1 LGYPL
6 DKLLFDV
13 SRNGL
18 AALIFKTTSYW
29 KVVTDRNFK
38 SKQVR
43 VGTLN
48 SENGFAPTTSD
59 GLYLA
64 DDDRKAN
71 TRVAVVFGTAR
82 IMDPQLYIYIY
93 IYITIK

>member
-1 LGYPL
+1 M

-13 SRNGL
+13 SRNNL
-18 AALIFKTTSYW
+18 AALIFTTPHW
-29 KVVTDRNFK
+29 KVLADRSFK

-43 VGTLN
+43 IGTLN
-48 SENGFAPTTSD
+48 SENRFARTTSD

-71 TRVAVVFGTAR
+71 TRVAMAFGTAR
-82 IMDPQLYIYIY
+82 IMGPQL
-93 IYITIK
+93 KKKKM

>member
-1 LGYPL
+1 MLLGYPL

-13 SRNGL
+13 SRNSL
-18 AALIFKTTSYW
+18 AALILTTTPYW
-29 KVVTDRNFK
+29 KVLADRSFK

-48 SENGFAPTTSD
+48 SENGFARTTSD

-71 TRVAVVFGTAR
+71 TRVAMVFGIAGIWAR
-82 IMDPQLYIYIY
+82 KSKKKVKM
-93 IYITIK
+93 